1 MYNSL
6 TDTCDSTEGMGGFS
20 LGGGDLHGK
29 TPLLGHKNSKMS
41 LKNLHIIIVKWS
53 ALLLTS
59 DKNQGHA
66 RICEIYEIYNN

>member
-1 MYNSL
+1 MA
-6 TDTCDSTEGMGGFS
+6 
-20 LGGGDLHGK
+20 K

-41 LKNLHIIIVKWS
+41 LKNLHII
-53 ALLLTS
+53 S